1 MILTNIQSLINSQH
15 NNWDTSGDLRRSPSK
30 KTVRTI
36 RHYVLSRST
45 FLPAILSIRSCW
57 ILYKGVVLGWAF
69 IPYCSLPE
77 LEACMEV
84 WGFMEMIHSRSYTH
98 IIKNVYADPSDVFDH
113 ILTDDRIV
121 ERAMSVT
128 QAYNDFINAAHQWD
142 NSNDW
147 KHALEEVPYA
157 QESRYEL
164 KRKLFRA
171 VANVNILE
179 GIRFLRIICLQFC
192 IW

>member
-1 MILTNIQSLINSQH
+1 MIHTNIQSLINSQH
-15 NNWDTSGDLRRSPSK
+15 NNWDISGDLKRSPSK

-36 RHYVLSRST
+36 RHYVLSKST
-45 FLPAILSIRSCW
+45 FLPAILNTRSCW
-57 ILYKGVVLGWAF
+57 ILYKGAWSWDGLF

-98 IIKNVYADPSDVFDH
+98 IIKNVYSDPSDVFDH

-128 QAYNDFINAAHQWD
+128 QAYNDFINAAHQYD
-142 NSNDW
+142 NSMEW
-147 KHALEEVPYA
+147 QHALEQVPYA
-157 QESRYEL
+157 QDARYEL
-164 KRKLFRA
+164 KPQT
-171 VANVNILE
+171 
-179 GIRFLRIICLQFC
+179 LQSSC
-192 IW
+192 KR